1 MPGYRWHIE
10 RLSSAKRRSRVRSSG
25 GKAVT
30 QRAFC
35 DALRADAGF
44 VDGLIRQLAAADF
57 EAYLWETPPANE
69 AARSQPLEFV
79 LIDCPALARAA
90 DPQPFA
96 AAFAATTSP
105 VARFANL
112 GGDAELL
119 APTPMSER
127 ADYAHIGAFSRT
139 APREQQH
146 ALWRAVGDAM
156 HARVGTDPVWLS
168 TSGLGVAWLHVRLDD
183 RPKYYEH
190 APYRAAPHRRALS

>member
-1 MPGYRWHIE
+1 MSGYRWHIE
-10 RLSSAKRRSRVRSSG
+10 RLSSAKRRFRVRATG

-30 QRAFC
+30 QRDFF
-35 DALRADAGF
+35 DALSADPGF

-57 EAYLWETPPANE
+57 DAYLWETPPANE
-69 AARSQPLEFV
+69 GARSQPFEFV
-79 LIDCPALARAA
+79 VIDCPALTRPA

-96 AAFAATTSP
+96 AQLAAATSM

-119 APTPMSER
+119 APTPVSEHT
-127 ADYAHIGAFSRT
+127 DYAHIGAFSRT
-139 APREQQH
+139 APGEQQH
-146 ALWRAVGDAM
+146 ALWQAVGDAM
-156 HARVGTDPVWLS
+156 RARVGTDPVWLS

-190 APYRAAPHRRALS
+190 APYRAAPRRRALS